1 MSEQNKAPEADVE
14 DASKAAPGAKD
25 EVTREPGQE
34 DGQPQQLV
42 MTLDEA
48 ALAAIKTMMDEVVAS
63 LIDQVDAKLASI
75 EEKFESRI
83 TELAEKVEGVDLEDL
98 KNLLGEAT
106 KAVDAIQGSGVA
118 DLASRLQSLEM
129 RLRHTL

>member
-25 EVTREPGQE
+25 EVTREEIQGE
-34 DGQPQQLV
+34 VGKEIV

-48 ALAAIKTMMDEVVAS
+48 ALAAIKTMMDEAVAS
-63 LIDQVDAKLASI
+63 LIDQVDAKLAETEKRF
-75 EEKFESRI
+75 EERFA
-83 TELAEKVEGVDLEDL
+83 ELAEKVEGVDLEDL

-106 KAVDAIQGSGVA
+106 KAVDAIQSSGVA